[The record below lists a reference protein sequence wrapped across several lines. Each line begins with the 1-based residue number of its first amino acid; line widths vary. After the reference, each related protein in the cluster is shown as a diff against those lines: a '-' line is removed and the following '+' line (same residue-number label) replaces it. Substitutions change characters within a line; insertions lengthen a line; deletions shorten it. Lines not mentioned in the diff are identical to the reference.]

1 MDAFYVPLFNPLMNK
16 KNMTAFESAERLNLS
31 LQFLTPAVNR
41 LNKYFVTPILERA
54 FGIMLRN
61 GMFPE
66 LEIEELS
73 GANLE
78 FDLVGKASIASRQ
91 IELFGTM
98 TAMSQMMQIAQYKPE
113 ILDNVNADKTAR
125 FIQEVNMVPVDLQ
138 LSEDQVAE
146 VRQGRQ
152 EAAMAQ
158 QQAQQAQAMSD
169 AYVKTQKAPEEG
181 SGAEAIMEGLMG

>member
-1 MDAFYVPLFNPLMNK
+1 M
-16 KNMTAFESAERLNLS
+16 
-31 LQFLTPAVNR
+31 NR
-41 LNKYFVTPILERA
+41 LNKYFVTPILERS
-54 FGIMLRN
+54 FGIMLRA

-73 GANLE
+73 GATLE

-98 TAMSQMMQIAQYKPE
+98 TAMQQMMQIAQFKPE

-125 FIQEVNMVPVDLQ
+125 FIQEVNMVPIDLQ
-138 LSEDQVAE
+138 LSEAE
-146 VRQGRQ
+146 VDEIRGQRA
-152 EAAMAQ
+152 E
-158 QQAQQAQAMSD
+158 AQAAAEERANAQALSD

-181 SGAEAIMEGLMG
+181 SGAELIGQLTQQAMGG